1 VLKAWTLPLVT
12 ISRAWKQEHSGWAN
26 TIRKPNHQYA
36 QGPKDGRYQQ
46 RKKEP
51 RLLHVVTKGT
61 SLAHHISVVIVRTNL
76 VCHYFPR
83 GLDARRETNSLG
95 DQEMAGL
102 DKSLLYKIMQRVGEI
117 ESNALNC
124 AESTDFLEF
133 IGKEGHQA
141 ELKDMLYIDKHLV
154 FLEECG
160 FLSLFAPTHNMKR
173 GAKLTGMGHMFLQP
187 ELAEFVNAS
196 LLPDIIK
203 AIEERIQTLTYPEEE
218 KTGLLYRVREAIA
231 KQSGDL
237 IVKILV
243 EIAFRY
249 AQIPGS

>member
-1 VLKAWTLPLVT
+1 
-12 ISRAWKQEHSGWAN
+12 
-26 TIRKPNHQYA
+26 
-36 QGPKDGRYQQ
+36 
-46 RKKEP
+46 
-51 RLLHVVTKGT
+51 
-61 SLAHHISVVIVRTNL
+61 
-76 VCHYFPR
+76 
-83 GLDARRETNSLG
+83 
-95 DQEMAGL
+95 
-102 DKSLLYKIMQRVGEI
+102 
-117 ESNALNC
+117 
-124 AESTDFLEF
+124 
-133 IGKEGHQA
+133 
-141 ELKDMLYIDKHLV
+141 
-154 FLEECG
+154 
-160 FLSLFAPTHNMKR
+160 
-173 GAKLTGMGHMFLQP
+173 MFLQP